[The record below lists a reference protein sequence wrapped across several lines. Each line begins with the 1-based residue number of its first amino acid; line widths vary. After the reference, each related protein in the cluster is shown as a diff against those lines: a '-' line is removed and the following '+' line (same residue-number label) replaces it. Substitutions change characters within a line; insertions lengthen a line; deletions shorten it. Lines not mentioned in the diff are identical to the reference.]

1 MASVLTTQDEPSEW
15 KGGPTNTLLC
25 ADVGRGQAVP
35 KRRNA
40 AAALFRALRKYPL
53 TRALR
58 YLDLLTASDL
68 GVHTSDAAKIR
79 SRSGVAYQEIYGG
92 GDMTVC
98 IFLMRKGARI
108 PAHDHPGMHVFG
120 RLLFGSMRVKSWDL
134 IDEDPGEL
142 KDAPLEAY
150 YYGAQVLGPH
160 PCTYGLGPEEMM
172 LEVLK
177 RHVLRATLL
186 LFLQEGNIHEIEA
199 VEDCAFFDIL
209 TPPYNPRGGRD
220 CTYFDV
226 NLLGTSTTLTPR
238 CRPDFGMETQEYVG
252 PPF

>member
-25 ADVGRGQAVP
+25 ADVGRGKAVP

-160 PCTYGLGPEEMM
+160 PSTYGLGPE
-172 LEVLK
+172 
-177 RHVLRATLL
+177 
-186 LFLQEGNIHEIEA
+186 EGNIHEIEA

-226 NLLGTSTTLTPR
+226 NLLETSTTLTPR
-238 CRPDFGMETQEYVG
+238 SRPDFGMETQEYVG